1 MTCPSCAQA
10 NTNPL
15 SGRFN
20 LTCLA
25 CCCRLIES
33 TRPSVQQR
41 EAMFEAIAWAARYA
55 NVSTRTEIAAQLRQ
69 MRETN
74 PMQSALALPLATERQ
89 P

>member
-10 NTNPL
+10 KTNPL

-20 LTCLA
+20 LTCVA

-41 EAMFEAIAWAARYA
+41 EAMFEAIAWAGRYL
-55 NVSTRTEIAAQLRQ
+55 NVPTRTAIAAQLRQ

-74 PMQSALALPLATERQ
+74 PMQPEIAA
-89 P
+89 